1 MPKKRLPE
9 QKQANERTGPRPG
22 RPHMPGYGISK
33 NKQGLLDWS
42 YVSEQ
47 MSGARN
53 YWIGTTRPDG
63 RPHIMPVWGVW
74 VDETFYFGTGQSS
87 RKAQNVV
94 TNPALTVHLESGD
107 DVVILEGVAETVADM
122 AQLKPVDDA
131 YLVKYRMR
139 ASGMPGSIIYA
150 LQPRVV
156 FAWRERDFPTSA
168 TRWQFVD
175 N

>member
-9 QKQANERTGPRPG
+9 QTQTNERTVPRPG
-22 RPHMPGYGISK
+22 RLHIPGYGISK
-33 NKQGLLDWS
+33 NKRGLLDWN

-47 MSGARN
+47 MSSARN

-74 VDETFYFGTGQSS
+74 VDGTFYFGTGQSS
-87 RKAQNVV
+87 RKAQNL
-94 TNPALTVHLESGD
+94 TANPALTVHLESGD
-107 DVVILEGVAETVADM
+107 EVVILEGIAEAVTDM

-131 YLVKYRMR
+131 YFAKYKMR
-139 ASGMPGSIIYA
+139 ALGMPGSVIYA
-150 LQPRVV
+150 LRPRVV